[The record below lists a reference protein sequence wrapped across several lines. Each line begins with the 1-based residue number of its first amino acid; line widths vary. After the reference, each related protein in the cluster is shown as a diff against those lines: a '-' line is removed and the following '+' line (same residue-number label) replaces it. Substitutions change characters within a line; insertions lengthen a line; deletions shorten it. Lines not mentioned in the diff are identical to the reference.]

1 MKKSFSRFTEES
13 YNKKKEASHV
23 MRQAGMSVKKIC
35 EILNV
40 SDSSYYLMEKHDWEG
55 YQDYLK
61 TRREHEQE
69 RVASKTPTNTVITIP
84 DSVTGEW
91 EKINLVPEPGQ
102 LDRIEAKLDLLL
114 DKKGFYL

>member
-23 MRQAGMSVKKIC
+23 MRQAGMSVNEIC

-55 YQDYLK
+55 YQEYLRV
-61 TRREHEQE
+61 RREKEQV
-69 RVASKTPTNTVITIP
+69 RVAEANNIQPEIK
-84 DSVTGEW
+84 
-91 EKINLVPEPGQ
+91 LVPEPGQ

-114 DKKGFYL
+114 DKKGFTLLRR